1 MLDVLPPAEKSAG
14 AAGQPGGGGAGAEA
28 GPPPGVT
35 QETVDRM
42 QAVTRALAFEPDA
55 WTTER
60 AEEIRTFFD
69 DLAPDWHLRN
79 QPERLVPLQDAL
91 ARGGVAAGGVCVEV
105 GSGTGFQT
113 PTLARHFDLVV
124 SVDLSAEML
133 ARAPRPAGVSLIQA
147 DASLLPLHSESVD
160 AVVCV
165 NAFLFP
171 AEYRRVLRG
180 GGAVVFVSTRGDHTP
195 IYLPPAEVARALGA
209 RDGVTSEAGAGTWTT
224 VKK

>member
-1 MLDVLPPAEKSAG
+1 
-14 AAGQPGGGGAGAEA
+14 
-28 GPPPGVT
+28 
-35 QETVDRM
+35 M

-60 AEEIRTFFD
+60 AEEIRGFFD

-91 ARGGVAAGGVCVEV
+91 SRGGVAAGGVCVEV

-209 RDGVTSEAGAGTWTT
+209 RDGVTSEAGTGTWTA
-224 VKK
+224 VKEVKP